1 LHDGKA
7 ILEEEVMSCVLTDK
21 KRGDYHETSGLEV
34 VVRVLVLIGRAV
46 LRWYD
51 SYQGTMSQKD
61 LK

>member
-1 LHDGKA
+1 
-7 ILEEEVMSCVLTDK
+7 MSCVLTDK